1 MMTDLVIGL
10 TLFAVGVVLFV
21 IGLPKKSGRPQFLE
35 LHAAP
40 MLYPPLVLIFLV
52 SGLEKVFSAD
62 AEEIEAMPKSHD
74 PCFPN
79 AS

>member
-21 IGLPKKSGRPQFLE
+21 IGLPKKGGRPQFME
-35 LHAAP
+35 KHAAP

-52 SGLEKVFSAD
+52 SGLAEIISALFG
-62 AEEIEAMPKSHD
+62 AAR
-74 PCFPN
+74 
-79 AS
+79 